1 VAATVEDSS
10 RFNNQA
16 RGVNLARN
24 YSMSL
29 NLDPSLGEY
38 HPVKSAG
45 NYDLIALDLPFDL
58 GPLAQN
64 QRLTAEDV
72 SLDLGL
78 DPERAGELQSPLKAH
93 RPVKEAGPLA
103 LRVLYASI

>member
-16 RGVNLARN
+16 GGVNLARN

-29 NLDPSLGEY
+29 NLDPPLGEY
-38 HPVKSAG
+38 YTVKSAG
-45 NYDLIALDLPFDL
+45 NYDLIALDLPLDL

-72 SLDLGL
+72 SLDLSL

-93 RPVKEAGPLA
+93 CPVKEAGPLA